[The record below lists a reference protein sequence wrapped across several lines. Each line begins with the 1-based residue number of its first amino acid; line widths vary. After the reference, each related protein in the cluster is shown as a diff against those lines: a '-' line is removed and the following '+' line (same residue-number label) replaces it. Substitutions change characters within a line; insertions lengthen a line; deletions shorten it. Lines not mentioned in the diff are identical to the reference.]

1 MKRFRLDGVKIK
13 SPAKIE
19 AMKRAGRLSAQAL
32 EAVGLLVA
40 PGVSTAELDA
50 CAERV
55 IVDGGGCPAFNGY
68 GGFPATIC
76 ASVNDMVVHGIPSRE
91 VILREG
97 DVISIDTG
105 AIVDGWVGD
114 NAATFAVGAIDD
126 ERRALLEACE
136 ASLEAGIVQAVPGNH
151 LGDIGHAIQQVAG
164 LAGFG
169 VVRNYAGHGI
179 GRSMHEPPLVPNYG
193 QVRTGMRLER
203 GMVIAIEPMLTA
215 GTHEVRTIDDGWGV
229 VTCDGR
235 PAAHFERTVAITDD
249 GPLVLMPWNLVK
261 NSLETKDLLQ

>member
-32 EAVGLLVA
+32 EAVGLLIA

-55 IVDGGGCPAFNGY
+55 IVDGGGRPAFKGY

-164 LAGFG
+164 LAVLASCVTMRGTVSGAACTSLRLSPTMGKFARACVSNG
-169 VVRNYAGHGI
+169 AWSLPSSPCSRQAPM
-179 GRSMHEPPLVPNYG
+179 RFAPSM
-193 QVRTGMRLER
+193 T
-203 GMVIAIEPMLTA
+203 
-215 GTHEVRTIDDGWGV
+215 DG
-229 VTCDGR
+229 
-235 PAAHFERTVAITDD
+235 A
-249 GPLVLMPWNLVK
+249 
-261 NSLETKDLLQ
+261 S